1 MVVLA
6 TPDRRGTSSTL
17 TPRRPLSVNSSSVTL
32 TLERRAK
39 QLIARLFSTTLPC
52 ELGTSATFDFASLNR
67 RALTKDVMDVT
78 LTPATNAA
86 LSDGVAPV
94 QGRTR
99 SQFPYFG
106 EPYTSAGQA
115 SVTRARPG
123 VKKER

>member
-1 MVVLA
+1 M
-6 TPDRRGTSSTL
+6 
-17 TPRRPLSVNSSSVTL
+17 
-32 TLERRAK
+32 AK
-39 QLIARLFSTTLPC
+39 QLIARLFSTTLPY
-52 ELGTSATFDFASLNR
+52 ELGTSASFDFASFNR

-94 QGRTR
+94 QGRSR

-106 EPYTSAGQA
+106 ELYTSAGQA
-115 SVTRARPG
+115 SVIRARPG